1 MKKQKHPELN
11 RLKGRIREKGE
22 SYRSM
27 SDKTGIA
34 LNNFSDKLNGYS
46 IFNIAQV
53 LDVCRILDIAPKDI
67 PYFFS

>member
-27 SDKTGIA
+27 SNKTGIA

-46 IFNIAQV
+46 IFSCACV
-53 LDVCRILDIAPKDI
+53 LRSARKGFQEKPTQAR
-67 PYFFS
+67 